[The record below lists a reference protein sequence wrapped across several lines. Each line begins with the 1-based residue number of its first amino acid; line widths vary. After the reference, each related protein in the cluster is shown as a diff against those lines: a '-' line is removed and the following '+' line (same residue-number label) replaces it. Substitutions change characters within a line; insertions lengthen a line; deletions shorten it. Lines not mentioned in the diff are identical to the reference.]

1 MSTTEP
7 AAEGTGAAR
16 AERVSHA
23 LARDITLPGG
33 GGTLALVTIDN
44 GLDHTKPTT
53 LGPLGIAE
61 LHATLATLQARAQA
75 GEIVAVAVTGK
86 PYYLAAGADL
96 LQVTSV
102 ADRATALRLGQA
114 GHAAYRLLGEM
125 GVPTFAFVNG
135 AALGG
140 GLELALNC
148 DYRTVAGD
156 VRALALP
163 ETSLGL
169 VPGWGGAY
177 LVPRL
182 IGIEKALEVIL
193 TRPAATKPYT
203 AQEAT
208 RLGLM
213 DVLLDPAD
221 FLEQSIAWAERV
233 LRGEVVVERRE
244 LDPAP
249 VWDTAVAAARQRLH
263 AVIHGSRPAPYR
275 ALDLLALGP
284 DVDRDTAFAAE
295 DDALADLIGTDEMRA
310 SVYSFGLVSGGK
322 KPVGA
327 PDRALAQPVTRV
339 GIVGAGLMAAQI
351 AMLVQQR
358 LGVPVVMRDLDEERV
373 AHGLAAV
380 RASVERQTSSGR
392 MSQAAGARLL
402 ASVTGTT
409 ELHDLASCDLVIEAV
424 TEILALKKRVFAE
437 LESVVAPTA
446 ILATNTSALSVSA
459 MAADLQ
465 HPGRVVGLHF
475 FNPVA
480 AMPLVEVVRAEQ
492 STPEAVATAVEVA
505 VALRKTAVLV
515 GDRPGFVVN
524 RLLVLLLGVVV
535 DAVEHGTPV
544 EVADLA
550 LDPLGL
556 PMRPFELFDLVGPAV
571 GLHVLTS
578 LRDEL
583 GERFPRSPGL
593 EKLVAD
599 AVTVVGRAPAPGLP
613 RPVSPGVQAVFDD
626 ARSSRAGDA
635 GTAAGDHG
643 PLDAAG
649 VLDAVLTALTV
660 EVGHMLDEGVVATP
674 QQIDL
679 CMILGAGWGFHLGG
693 LTPYL
698 DRTGYSERVL
708 GRRLLPDGVANVP
721 GTTAPATAAPVGV

>member
-1 MSTTEP
+1 MSTAPDAPTTRP
-7 AAEGTGAAR
+7 
-16 AERVSHA
+16 ERVTHA
-23 LARDITLPGG
+23 LVRDITLPGG
-33 GGTLALVTIDN
+33 TGTLALVTVDN

-61 LHATLATLQARAQA
+61 LHAALATLQHRAAA
-75 GEIVAVAVTGK
+75 GELVAVAVTGK

-96 LQVTSV
+96 LQVGTVS
-102 ADRATALRLGQA
+102 DRETALGLGRD
-114 GHAAYRLLGEM
+114 GHAAYRLLSEM

-135 AALGG
+135 VALGG

-148 DYRTVAGD
+148 DYRTVAAD

-182 IGIEKALEVIL
+182 VGIEKALEVIL
-193 TRPAATKPYT
+193 TRPAANKPYT
-203 AQEAT
+203 AQQAADI
-208 RLGLM
+208 GLV
-213 DVLLDPAD
+213 DVVLDPAD
-221 FLEQSIAWAERV
+221 FLEQSIAWAEGV
-233 LRGEVVVERRE
+233 LRGAVQVPRRP

-249 VWDTAVAAARQRLH
+249 LWDGAVAVARRRLD
-263 AVIHGSRPAPYR
+263 AVVHGSRPAPTR
-275 ALDLLALGP
+275 ALDLLAAAR
-284 DVDRDTAFAAE
+284 DADKDTAFAAE
-295 DDALADLIGTDEMRA
+295 DEALADLVMSDEMRA

-339 GIVGAGLMAAQI
+339 GIAGAGLMAAQI
-351 AMLVQQR
+351 AMLVEQR
-358 LGVPVVMRDLDEERV
+358 LGVPVVMRDLDDGRV
-373 AHGLAAV
+373 AHGLGAV
-380 RASVERQTSSGR
+380 RASVERQVASGR
-392 MSQAAGARLL
+392 MSQPAAARLL

-409 ELHDLASCDLVIEAV
+409 DLQDLASCDLVIEAV
-424 TEILALKKRVFAE
+424 TEILALKKKVFAE
-437 LESVVAPTA
+437 LEQVVAPTA
-446 ILATNTSALSVSA
+446 VLATNTSALSVTA

-465 HPGRVVGLHF
+465 HPERVVGLHF

-480 AMPLVEVVRAEQ
+480 AMPLVEVVRAERT
-492 STPEAVATAVEVA
+492 SPEALATAVEVA

-544 EVADLA
+544 EVADVA

-578 LRDEL
+578 LREDL
-583 GERFPRSPGL
+583 GDRFPRSPGL

-599 AVTVVGRAPAPGLP
+599 AMKVVGDAPEPGLP
-613 RPVSPGVQAVFDD
+613 RPVSPAVQRVFDD
-626 ARSSRAGDA
+626 ARTAPSQDAASGVDRA
-635 GTAAGDHG
+635 

-698 DRTGYSERVL
+698 DRTGYSERIL
-708 GRRLLPDGVANVP
+708 GRRLLPDGLANVP
-721 GTTAPATAAPVGV
+721 RATA